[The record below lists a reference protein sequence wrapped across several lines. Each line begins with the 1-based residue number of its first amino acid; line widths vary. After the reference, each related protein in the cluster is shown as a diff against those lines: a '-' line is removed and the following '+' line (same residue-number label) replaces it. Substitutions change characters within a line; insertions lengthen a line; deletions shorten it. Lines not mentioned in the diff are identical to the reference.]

1 MLIVMKPNI
10 GDMIFLMFIISL
22 NKIVIYN
29 DMSNNINK
37 GFITINIEINIP

>member
-1 MLIVMKPNI
+1 MKPNI

-29 DMSNNINK
+29 DMSNNINN